1 MNFWKSFFAGFLG
14 GTTGSAVD
22 PFNYAASLESAAI
35 AIIKDLT
42 APLIP
47 IFEIIAGVLIIILT
61 LGLAFKNDL
70 MAVAGPVAAGAMI

>member
-22 PFNYAASLESAAI
+22 PFNYAASLESAFI
-35 AIIKDLT
+35 AIVKDLMT
-42 APLIP
+42 PLIP
-47 IFEIIAGVLIIILT
+47 ILEIITGVLIIILT

-70 MAVAGPVAAGAMI
+70 MAVAGPVAAGMTV